1 VAFDLTDLGWSD
13 EWARKFAPH
22 ASEDLVPARVAIEF
36 NYIYRLFAESGEV
49 QAQHAGRM
57 RHQALAKEQLS
68 AVGDWVA
75 LRPTPGEA
83 TGTIEAV
90 LPRRSKFSRK
100 VAGELTEEQIV
111 AANIDTVFLIMGLD
125 GDYNPRRLERY
136 LLLAYESGATPVVI
150 LNKADVAEHLSE
162 DMDEISSLAVG
173 IAVHAISAKLGN
185 GVEVIERY
193 LGRGKTG
200 ALLGSSGVGKSTLVN
215 ALLGEEMLK
224 TREVRAHDSRG
235 RHTTR
240 HRHLIMLPEERGL
253 LIDTPG
259 MRELQLWTQPETAR
273 ETFDDIQTLAAG
285 CHFTDCRHREEPRC
299 AVKQAVAEGQLAP
312 ERLQGYLKLED
323 EVQSLEARKQG
334 REQINVKRRFK
345 TVSQSMKKLYR
356 DRDKG

>member
-1 VAFDLTDLGWSD
+1 MPFDLADLGWND
-13 EWARKFAPH
+13 HWAHRFAAH
-22 ASEDLVPARVAIEF
+22 AAEGLVPARVAIEF
-36 NYIYRLFAESGEV
+36 NYIYRVYAASGEV

-57 RHQALAKEQLS
+57 RHQALAKEALS

-75 LRPTPGEA
+75 VKPSPGEA

-111 AANIDTVFLIMGLD
+111 AANIDTVFIVMGLD

-136 LLLAYESGATPVVI
+136 LVLASESGADPVVI
-150 LNKADVAEHLSE
+150 LNKADVADHLSD
-162 DMDEISSLAVG
+162 DMDEIQALVVG
-173 IAVHAISAKLGN
+173 IPVHAVSAKTGS
-185 GVEVIERY
+185 GVAMIERY
-193 LGRGKTG
+193 LGRGRTG

-215 ALLGEEMLK
+215 ALVGEDLLE

-240 HRHLIMLPEERGL
+240 HRHLIVLPNTRGL

-259 MRELQLWTQPETAR
+259 MRELQLWTQPESAR
-273 ETFDDIQTLAAG
+273 DTLEDIETLAAV

-299 AVKQAVAEGQLAP
+299 AVKQAVEGGTLAP
-312 ERLQGYLKLED
+312 GRLEGYVKLRD
-323 EVQSLEARKQG
+323 ESHALEIRKSV
-334 REQINVKRRFK
+334 REQINVKRKFK
-345 TVSQSMKKLYR
+345 TISQSMKKFY
-356 DRDKG
+356 KEHE